1 MTCNCFIFANNI
13 HPQNIAKTTCV
24 VKGRSTCTN
33 NETWMYW
40 KVWTG
45 FALNG
50 KLFSQ
55 LKWNCSWALH
65 RESWNKFNAQHP
77 TSKDEKFQSKSSRG
91 WIPNPCWLQPCFRRH
106 CTEIVHCSTIFRRRD
121 SFCHFRNGGNLSEAG
136 IPGIPRQPL
145 VGTSS
150 LWDNAKMIF
159 PPFFGIWVP
168 DCRNLPESPS
178 KEEGERVIVVPHV
191 QNDHCSWTLL
201 LLSCLRN
208 CKMT

>member
-1 MTCNCFIFANNI
+1 MTFICFIFANNI
-13 HPQNIAKTTCV
+13 YPQNIAKTTCV

-77 TSKDEKFQSKSSRG
+77 TSKDENFQSKSNRG

-121 SFCHFRNGGNLSEAG
+121 SFCHFRNGENLSESGIAG
-136 IPGIPRQPL
+136 IPCQPL

-150 LWDNAKMIF
+150 VWDDAEMIF
-159 PPFFGIWVP
+159 LPFLGFEFLIVAICQNPPV
-168 DCRNLPESPS
+168 RR
-178 KEEGERVIVVPHV
+178 KENV
-191 QNDHCSWTLL
+191 
-201 LLSCLRN
+201 
-208 CKMT
+208 

>member
-77 TSKDEKFQSKSSRG
+77 TSKDEKFQSKRSRG

-121 SFCHFRNGGNLSEAG
+121 PFCHFRNGGNLSESGNVG
-136 IPGIPRQPL
+136 IHCQPS

-150 LWDNAKMIF
+150 LCQNVF
-159 PPFFGIWVP
+159 SSFFGIWVP

-178 KEEGERVIVVPHV
+178 EKEGERVIVVPHV
-191 QNDHCSWTLL
+191 QNDHCRWKLL
-201 LLSCLRN
+201 LLSCLSN
-208 CKMT
+208 FKMT

>member
-1 MTCNCFIFANNI
+1 MYLFYFGKQHPSLKYCKNN
-13 HPQNIAKTTCV
+13 CV

-77 TSKDEKFQSKSSRG
+77 TSKDENFQSKSNRG

-121 SFCHFRNGGNLSEAG
+121 SFCHFRNGGSLSEAG
-136 IPGIPRQPL
+136 NAGIPRQPL

-150 LWDNAKMIF
+150 LWDDAKMIF
-159 PPFFGIWVP
+159 PPLLGFEFLIVAICQNP
-168 DCRNLPESPS
+168 PVRR
-178 KEEGERVIVVPHV
+178 KENV
-191 QNDHCSWTLL
+191 
-201 LLSCLRN
+201 
-208 CKMT
+208 